1 MKLKRVQWIGFVG
14 LAFASTS
21 AAQSVPGGWGGPGY
35 GAPPGYLEPPGTRD
49 PREGRVQVQTFA
61 ASTPAVAALGHG
73 PITINAG
80 RDGPDVGL
88 FEAAIADQL
97 GHAGYQVGAPGSGQ
111 ALELVVTRQVIQPPE
126 LRHSPISGGVDV
138 GVGVGGGGRHYGSYG
153 SGVGLGI
160 GIDLSKP
167 LSALI
172 STEVEVRIQDAT
184 THELLWQGRAEL
196 VSREADKRW
205 RPDAVAARVTAALFR
220 NFPQPIRR

>member
-1 MKLKRVQWIGFVG
+1 VKLNKVQWIGLVG
-14 LAFASTS
+14 LAFASTA
-21 AAQSVPGGWGGPGY
+21 AAQPGPGWGGPGY

-49 PREGRVQVQTFA
+49 PREGKVQVQTFA

-73 PITINAG
+73 PITINSS

-97 GHAGYQVGAPGSGQ
+97 SHAGYQVGAPGTGQ
-111 ALELVVTRQVIQPPE
+111 ALELVVTHQVIQPPE
-126 LRHSPISGGVDV
+126 RRHSPITGGIDV
-138 GVGVGGGGRHYGSYG
+138 GIGGGGRHYGYG

-196 VSREADKRW
+196 VSRETDKRW
-205 RPDAVAARVTAALFR
+205 RPEAIPARLTAALFR
-220 NFPQPIRR
+220 GFPVPIRR

>member
-1 MKLKRVQWIGFVG
+1 MKFSNVQWIGVVG
-14 LAFASTS
+14 IAFASAA
-21 AAQSVPGGWGGPGY
+21 AAQHVPGAWGGPGY
-35 GAPPGYLEPPGTRD
+35 GTPPGYLEPPGTRD
-49 PREGRVQVQTFA
+49 PREGKIQIQTFA

-126 LRHSPISGGVDV
+126 PRHSPISGGVDV
-138 GVGVGGGGRHYGSYG
+138 GVGGGGRHYG

-220 NFPQPIRR
+220 NSPQPVRR

>member
-1 MKLKRVQWIGFVG
+1 MKLKRVQWIGLVG
-14 LAFASTS
+14 LVIAASAT
-21 AAQSVPGGWGGPGY
+21 AQPVPGGWDGPGY
-35 GAPPGYLEPPGTRD
+35 GPSPGYLEPPGTRD
-49 PREGRVQVQTFA
+49 PREGKIQVQTFA

-73 PITINAG
+73 PITING

-88 FEAAIADQL
+88 FETAIADQL
-97 GHAGYQVGAPGSGQ
+97 GHAGYQVGAPGAGQ

-126 LRHSPISGGVDV
+126 PRHSPVSGGIDI
-138 GVGVGGGGRHYGSYG
+138 GIGGGGGGRHYRSYG

-172 STEVEVRIQDAT
+172 STEVEARIQDAT

-196 VSREADKRW
+196 VSREADKKW
-205 RPDAVAARVTAALFR
+205 RPDEIAARLTAALFR
-220 NFPQPIRR
+220 NFPQPITR